1 MTGIGEHTGEPS
13 ARVPTKDIS
22 EIGEIGGSGGSGGSG
37 AAVSDHSPVSRRLRG
52 QSDQPGDHE
61 EGLPV
66 HPQGTLPPDPQMVQ
80 PVTAQRHTG
89 SLCLS

>member
-1 MTGIGEHTGEPS
+1 MTGIGERSGEPS

-22 EIGEIGGSGGSGGSG
+22 EIGGSGGSG
-37 AAVSDHSPVSRRLRG
+37 AAVSDHSPVSRRLSG

-61 EGLPV
+61 EGLPI
-66 HPQGTLPPDPQMVQ
+66 HPQETLPPDPQIVQ
-80 PVTAQRHTG
+80 PVIAQRHTG